1 MSGKGRPTKSE
12 VDARRRRLLLYLV
25 RSTLNS
31 PEGLRRMVELVG
43 VGERA
48 TRRDLEALEI
58 ELESCKED
66 ELPQELAQAIEVADS
81 YKDLQTLTSR
91 IMSAVTEGSISEDRS
106 KALLEGINVQ
116 RHLLRAERAEQPL
129 EGLRALEILTPDEEA
144 LLAEYRKRLAGPPIQ
159 PGEAV
164 PPPGGNA

>member
-1 MSGKGRPTKSE
+1 MSGPGRPTKSDVE
-12 VDARRRRLLLYLV
+12 TRRRRLLLVLV
-25 RSTLNS
+25 RCTANS
-31 PEGLRRMVELVG
+31 KEAVKRTCELMG

-48 TRRDLEALEI
+48 IERDLEALEI
-58 ELESCKED
+58 ELESCTGD
-66 ELPQELAQAIEVADS
+66 ELPQELTQAIEVAES

-91 IMSAVTEGSISEDRS
+91 IMSAVTDGSLTEERS

-129 EGLRALEILTPDEEA
+129 EALRALEILTPEEDA
-144 LLAEYRKRLAGPPIQ
+144 LLAEYRRKLAGPPIQ

-164 PPPGGNA
+164 PPPGGQA